1 MSHLY
6 YDLINRL
13 IKVLQY
19 ASDEDD
25 FYDRTRKKPSK
36 QKGADGKSVETAD
49 SLIEKKDTI
58 NKQIEEKK
66 KLLDEEKNKVVP
78 TNDDAAETGDELDA
92 FMSGL
97 SSQLGL

>member
-1 MSHLY
+1 MIELLY
-6 YDLINRL
+6 I
-13 IKVLQY
+13 

-25 FYDRTRKKPSK
+25 FYDRTKKKPSK
-36 QKGADGKSVETAD
+36 QKGADGQSVETAD
-49 SLIEKKDTI
+49 SLLDKKDAI

-66 KLLDEEKNKVVP
+66 KLLADEKNKVIP
-78 TNDDAAETGDELDA
+78 EQDDAAETGDELDA